1 MYLAQDILQE
11 VYILVLKNI
20 DSLKNPRLFVSW
32 LHQITFRIC
41 FNTWKKRRRQ
51 EQELNYVSSDGT
63 SNISKALADH
73 AANPENQML
82 NKDAQLRLMQAVQSL
97 PPQYA
102 QAIIMRYYN
111 NMTIDDIAVAMDYSR
126 STVKRR
132 IRKGSKL
139 LEEMLHEEKGGICFE

>member
-1 MYLAQDILQE
+1 
-11 VYILVLKNI
+11 
-20 DSLKNPRLFVSW
+20 
-32 LHQITFRIC
+32 
-41 FNTWKKRRRQ
+41 
-51 EQELNYVSSDGT
+51 
-63 SNISKALADH
+63 
-73 AANPENQML
+73 ML

-132 IRKGSKL
+132 IRKGNKL